1 MGDMTVVEVFALLK
15 DGGTIAALLLIIVTG
30 MRGDWVW
37 KWYVLELHRRIDDLE
52 RKLDRA
58 LSTAEKG
65 AAQASKAT
73 DFAER
78 ESRGR
83 GSVR

>member
-1 MGDMTVVEVFALLK
+1 MAEMTIAEIFGLLK

-37 KWYVLELHRRIDDLE
+37 KWYVLELHNRIDDLE

-58 LSTAEKG
+58 LETAEKG

-73 DFAER
+73 DLVER
-78 ESRGR
+78 EQRGR
-83 GSVR
+83 GVQ